1 MTGDEAIRFERVTA
15 EAAQPLEGK
24 RRGYFEGDVRIQ
36 AVSGDPGPDGTE
48 FLAVFFSPGGRTRPH
63 VHPVEQTLHVVEG
76 EGVVAVEGRRWR
88 IRAGDVV
95 VVPAGL
101 WHWHGATP
109 DTPMC
114 HVSVKQPGETDWH
127 QPEKDF
133 GDYMGDL

>member
-1 MTGDEAIRFERVTA
+1 MRIERLSV
-15 EAAQPLEGK
+15 EAASPLEGK
-24 RRGYFEGDVRIQ
+24 RAGYFAGEVRIQ
-36 AVSGDPGPDGTE
+36 DVTGEPGPVGVE

-76 EGVVAVEGRRWR
+76 DGVVAVEGRRWR
-88 IRAGDVV
+88 IGVGDVV

-109 DTPMC
+109 TAAMC
-114 HVSVKQPGETDWH
+114 HVSIKQAGQTDWD

-133 GDYMGDL
+133 AEYMGDLE

>member
-1 MTGDEAIRFERVTA
+1 M
-15 EAAQPLEGK
+15 EAASSLEGK
-24 RRGYFEGDVRIQ
+24 RAGYFSGEVRIQ
-36 AVSGDPGPDGTE
+36 AITGDPGPDGVE
-48 FLAVFFSPGGRTRPH
+48 LLAVFFSPGGRTRPH

-88 IRAGDVV
+88 IGVGDVV

-109 DTPMC
+109 VAAMC
-114 HVSVKQPGETDWH
+114 HVSIKQAGQTDWD

-133 GDYMGDL
+133 AEYMGDLE